1 MQRRGQF
8 RDTISRDKH
17 AKQNTHMSIA
27 KRNLYWTTC
36 VIQITSASLRAL
48 LPLQA
53 RCRGSMG
60 RVRNIVISIICA
72 RCCHHGSNNNICI
85 VTFILLRVDVGG
97 VEPRSASTSSH
108 AAWAASRQPR
118 LNLATHNHCRRTC
131 IAKRA
136 LLSLTSTTVT
146 AGPPL
151 KSVMAIAAVAGSKDQ
166 RRRKHH
172 RCHRHHCF
180 TRHPH
185 AKGREPIRAR
195 RAPTPAAKAKRTR
208 HALGGRASQLGG

>member
-1 MQRRGQF
+1 
-8 RDTISRDKH
+8 
-17 AKQNTHMSIA
+17 
-27 KRNLYWTTC
+27 
-36 VIQITSASLRAL
+36 
-48 LPLQA
+48 
-53 RCRGSMG
+53 MG
-60 RVRNIVISIICA
+60 RVRKIVISIICA

-97 VEPRSASTSSH
+97 VEPRSTSTSSH

-118 LNLATHNHCRRTC
+118 FNLATHNHCRRTC
-131 IAKRA
+131 SAKIA

-166 RRRKHH
+166 RRRQHH

-195 RAPTPAAKAKRTR
+195 RAPTPARCQGQAHKARTR
-208 HALGGRASQLGG
+208 RGRKSIGRVSGASPFGLDWLRTWLV